1 MHYQNCTLLSN
12 CVLHST
18 PASFPL
24 YCADNI
30 ALIVSGM
37 GKCKAAAASAWLAHY
52 TNNYTSNR
60 SHSCWINFG
69 IAGHLN
75 APLGS
80 VYAVHKVT
88 DYHSSKVWYPPQI
101 RTPVA
106 TSNLTTV
113 DQPLEHYFP
122 EQLHDMEASG
132 FIEIARMFTSAE
144 LIQCLK
150 VVSDNSES
158 PFSTVNPKN
167 ARELISNNL
176 GSIMS
181 VAEHVTELAKSLDT
195 TNVEL
200 ATEFCEKWR
209 FTVAQTVKLERLL
222 QRYTVLNGTMTEI
235 PDELTEVRLAKA
247 VLMWLETK
255 LNSADYSI

>member
-1 MHYQNCTLLSN
+1 LLNLVAATLAEAEPVIGSMKLK
-12 CVLHST
+12 HI

-24 YCADNI
+24 
-30 ALIVSGM
+30 S
-37 GKCKAAAASAWLAHY
+37 HY

-60 SHSCWINFG
+60 SHNCWINFG

-80 VYAVHKVT
+80 VYAAHRVT

-113 DQPLEHYFP
+113 DQPLEHYLA

-132 FIEIARMFTSAE
+132 FIEIARMFASAE

-158 PFSTVNPKN
+158 PFSRFNPKSS
-167 ARELISNNL
+167 RELISHNL
-176 GSIMS
+176 GAIMS
-181 VAEHVTELAKSLDT
+181 VAEHIVELAKSLDT

-200 ATEFCEKWR
+200 APEFCEKWR

-222 QRYTVLNGTMTEI
+222 QRYTALNGTMTEI
-235 PDELTEVRLAKA
+235 PDELTEVRSAKA

-255 LNSADYSI
+255 LESADYLI